1 MVALSGGRSPTVA
14 LTGARPATNLT
25 QSAMASGDESS
36 EGALARV
43 FEVDDVDA
51 GRERH
56 LGLGAI
62 AHTGE
67 EQGHQ
72 QAKFAGDEQPDAVI
86 NGTAS

>member
-1 MVALSGGRSPTVA
+1 M
-14 LTGARPATNLT
+14 
-25 QSAMASGDESS
+25 
-36 EGALARV
+36 ARV

-56 LGLGAI
+56 LGLGGI
-62 AHTGE
+62 AHAGE

-86 NGTAS
+86 SGTAN